1 MPARAAGACSLAC
14 GDADVTTAVAP
25 EPDEAVL
32 DPGLVGCLAF
42 AHRLPTREPLPPGR
56 HALGLFAERDAVL
69 HVPPGLDARRPTP
82 LVVLFHGGGGSA
94 EKILPMLAG
103 HANAQ
108 RFLLLAPQSLFP
120 TWDLV
125 IAGHG
130 PDRER
135 LDAALAA
142 VASRF
147 LIDPARLAF
156 AGHSDG
162 GSYALSLGLTNGHL
176 ASHLIVS
183 SAGFLAVQR
192 QTGAPRIFLSHG
204 TRDAQI
210 PIDRSARTHARLLH
224 QAGYDLTYVEY
235 DGPHAYD
242 PAVVAR
248 AVAFFL
254 ADHGA
259 AEPALPPQG

>member
-1 MPARAAGACSLAC
+1 M
-14 GDADVTTAVAP
+14 
-25 EPDEAVL
+25 L
-32 DPGLVGCLAF
+32 DPSLVGCLAF

-56 HALGLFAERDAVL
+56 HALGRFSERDAVL
-69 HVPPGLDARRPTP
+69 HVPPGIDARRPTP

-94 EKILPMLAG
+94 EKILPMLAA
-103 HANAQ
+103 HADAE

-142 VASRF
+142 VANRF
-147 LIDPARLAF
+147 LIDPSHLAF

-162 GSYALSLGLTNGHL
+162 GSYTLALGLTNGHL

-192 QTGAPRIFLSHG
+192 QRGAPRIFLSHG
-204 TRDAQI
+204 TRDTQI
-210 PIDRSARTHARLLH
+210 PIDRSARAHARLLD

-242 PAVVAR
+242 PAVVTR
-248 AVAFFL
+248 AVEFFL
-254 ADHGA
+254 ADRGA
-259 AEPALPPQG
+259 VESGLAGQRD